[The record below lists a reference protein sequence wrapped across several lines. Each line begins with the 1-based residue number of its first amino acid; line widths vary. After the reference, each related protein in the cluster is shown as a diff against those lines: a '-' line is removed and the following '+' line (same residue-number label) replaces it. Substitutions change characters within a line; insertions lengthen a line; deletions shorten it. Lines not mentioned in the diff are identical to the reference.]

1 MPQLQLIRPLI
12 EELARKSA
20 EINIIASQLHIPR
33 DIKERFGAAW
43 GRDYVVNADHI
54 SLKTARTDDAGRTTL
69 VSDSVLIKCANAVQL
84 YDAYNEYK
92 KRAKEIKDAEPD
104 PLTAT
109 EWKLLGEDRN
119 DPLPSQLAAKIANK
133 IRALTDLSGEEKK
146 LLNLFMTAEKAD
158 REELLGAYKGLSRPD
173 SFTPVAAK
181 AFGMRVDHSG
191 YINDVIDILVENPA
205 ITKEILAVKAYQDPA
220 RKEEPK
226 EEVQFINEAFRA
238 ICEFC
243 KDYDDAGEA
252 WRKDSPRC
260 LEVRR
265 NLAKI
270 NAWLRASFTSYEGKT
285 LRVKSSDGATNFP
298 KVPWICILPEAQEVN
313 DGVYVSICFDR
324 RGRGAVA
331 GFAES
336 ATNPKGLPVER
347 RTSDAIKIDVNGPS
361 SGTRFNDGFVNPE
374 EFYTDSFDSNKLR
387 DHITKSLD
395 LCLQHL
401 GGNQDMPITP
411 EDKAN
416 FVAALQKSGFVTEN
430 GLPSAFLHALITK
443 PFVILTG
450 NSGTG
455 KTKIAELLVAWLHGD
470 SRAGHELV
478 PVGADWTDNRHVLG
492 FVNYLRPEID
502 VKSPVYQS
510 TAVLDLILRATES
523 PSLPFF
529 LILDEMNLSHVE
541 RYFAD
546 FLSAMESR
554 GGVIRLHSEGPPD
567 EENFRLPR
575 FDDDSAGV
583 PRVVAYPNNLFVVGT
598 VNVDE
603 TTYMFSPKVLDRA
616 HVIEFQAGSDSI
628 EKFLADPQAL
638 QAIEPTSERVST
650 GFLALSKAARGIGTS
665 LVDPLPPTVAE
676 AINKHLKSILVILC
690 RGRFEF
696 AFRTVKELNS
706 YLRVC
711 RQLAKDKDSWDS
723 GIKLSKKDRDEGRA
737 NWLSDLDDEILQKV
751 LPRLHGSRS
760 RMGSLVGALVCYFA
774 TGKEADA
781 LKFFPDDGKEEAA
794 KTLTDAIILA
804 PIEPEFLRSFK
815 KMQTMARVLV
825 EEQFVSFIC

>member
-1 MPQLQLIRPLI
+1 MSELIPIKPLI
-12 EELARKSA
+12 EELARKSS
-20 EINIIASQLHIPR
+20 EIDAVADQLQIPR

-43 GRDYVVNADHI
+43 GKDFVVKIDYI
-54 SLKTARTDDAGRTTL
+54 KLKTARSDDGGRTQL
-69 VSDSVLIKCANAVQL
+69 VVDSELIKCANAVQL
-84 YDAYNEYK
+84 YNAYNAYK
-92 KRAKEIKDAEPD
+92 KRAKEIRDAEPN
-104 PLTAT
+104 PLSGS
-109 EWKLLGEDRN
+109 EWKLLGEDRE
-119 DPLPSQLAAKIANK
+119 DPLPRDISAKIDNK
-133 IRALTDLSGEEKK
+133 IRVLTDLSDEEKK
-146 LLNLFMTAEKAD
+146 LLKLFMSAEKAD
-158 REELLGAYKGLSRPD
+158 REESLGAYKGLSRPD
-173 SFTPVAAK
+173 SFAPVAAK
-181 AFGMRVDHSG
+181 ALGMRVDYSG
-191 YINDVIDILVENPA
+191 YINDIIDILVENPS
-205 ITKEILAVKAYQDPA
+205 ITKEILAIKPYQVPA
-220 RKEEPK
+220 HKGDGP
-226 EEVQFINEAFRA
+226 EVAEHINEAFQA

-243 KDYDDAGEA
+243 NDYNEAGEA

-265 NLAKI
+265 NLAKL
-270 NAWLRASFTSYEGKT
+270 NDWLRDSFSTYGGRS

-298 KVPWICILPEAQEVN
+298 KVPWVCILPEGQEVN

-324 RGRGAVA
+324 LGRGVVA

-336 ATNPKGLPVER
+336 ATNPKGLPTVR
-347 RTSDAIKIDVNGPS
+347 RTREDLRIDVNGPS
-361 SGTRFNDGFVNPE
+361 SGTHFNDGFVNPE
-374 EFYTDSFDSNKLR
+374 EFYKDNFDSNKLR
-387 DHITKSLD
+387 DHIAKSLD
-395 LCLQHL
+395 LCLNHL
-401 GGNQDMPITP
+401 GGNQLMPMTP
-411 EDKAN
+411 DDKNN
-416 FVAALQKSGFVTEN
+416 FVTALQKSGFVTQP
-430 GLPSAFLHALITK
+430 GLPEAFLQSLIAK

-470 SRAGHELV
+470 FRDGHELV

-492 FVNYLRPEID
+492 FVNYLRPEINM
-502 VKSPVYQS
+502 KSPIYQP

-541 RYFAD
+541 RYLAD

-554 GGVIRLHSEGPPD
+554 EGPIRLHSEGPPD
-567 EENFRLPR
+567 DENFRLPR
-575 FDDDSAGV
+575 FDGDRSGV
-583 PRVVAYPNNLFVVGT
+583 PRAVVYPRNLFVVGT

-616 HVIEFQAGSDSI
+616 HVIEIQADSDSI
-628 EKFLADPQAL
+628 GKFLANPQTL
-638 QAIEPTSERVST
+638 QAMERSPEGVST
-650 GFLALSKAARGIGTS
+650 GFLALRKSARGFDTS
-665 LVDPLPPTVAE
+665 LVDPLPATVADT
-676 AINKHLKSILVILC
+676 INKHLKSILAILC

-711 RQLAKDKDSWDS
+711 RQLAKDKDSWDL
-723 GIKLSKKDRDEGRA
+723 GMKLSKKNRDEGRF
-737 NWLSDLDDEILQKV
+737 NWLSDLDNEILQKI

-804 PIEPEFLRSFK
+804 PDAQEFPRCFK
-815 KMQTMARVLV
+815 KMQAMARVLV